1 MRLFVYGC
9 VLLAVVDCFSIQD
22 ASVSS
27 SIGSALPEFSIV
39 AQNGNI
45 PAADIFQPQAN
56 IETLSENIKRP
67 MFEANSYVKLPNG
80 NWAPS
85 CKHVT
90 EGTYCLKPDGED
102 ASIVQCLGENVGFQF
117 QCANGMKC
125 YSAGP
130 TDVDC
135 IKA

>member
-1 MRLFVYGC
+1 MHLFLYGC
-9 VLLAVVDCFSIQD
+9 VVLTVVSCFSIQD
-22 ASVSS
+22 ASVSN
-27 SIGSALPEFSIV
+27 SIESSIV
-39 AQNGNI
+39 AQDGNI

-56 IETLSENIKRP
+56 IETLSENISKVNRP

-90 EGTYCLKPDGED
+90 EGTYCLKPDGEN
-102 ASIVQCLGENVGFQF
+102 AAIVQCLGENVGFQF

-125 YSAGP
+125 HSAGP

>member
-56 IETLSENIKRP
+56 IESKSATQSIVLLIYLILALSENIKRP

-90 EGTYCLKPDGED
+90 EG
-102 ASIVQCLGENVGFQF
+102 N
-117 QCANGMKC
+117 
-125 YSAGP
+125 
-130 TDVDC
+130 
-135 IKA
+135 